1 MSRIKYFF
9 HSIFSSYIL
18 AVDSESILAQE
29 TSVPQNRQTD
39 HAYGNQIFFFLSR
52 FYQLICS
59 TGCAFW
65 LNGQAR
71 ARSGENILWACANYK
86 IKAGASKC
94 RGGEKSVKE
103 KSLPCPPPFP
113 SPFDACQVALQSGY
127 LWLLVLYVP
136 GKRGRRRWRHF

>member
-29 TSVPQNRQTD
+29 TSAPQNRQTD

-86 IKAGASKC
+86 IKAGPSKY
-94 RGGEKSVKE
+94 RGGEKSVKG
-103 KSLPCPPPFP
+103 KSLPIPLL
-113 SPFDACQVALQSGY
+113 SPLLSMPATWLCKVATCG
-127 LWLLVLYVP
+127 
-136 GKRGRRRWRHF
+136 F